1 MLFDKNEEKHNVAK
15 LHGKINQ
22 KQRTKIYKEFRELKL
37 GNDQSKACAILLTTD
52 LAARGIDIP
61 DVDWIVQFDPP
72 QWSD

>member
-1 MLFDKNEEKHNVAK
+1 MSLILKHRVWK
-15 LHGKINQ
+15 LHGKMGQ
-22 KQRTKIYKEFRELKL
+22 KKRTKIYAEFKGRDGEEDQENKL
-37 GNDQSKACAILLTTD
+37 LVTTD

>member
-1 MLFDKNEEKHNVAK
+1 M
-15 LHGKINQ
+15 GQ
-22 KQRTKIYKEFRELKL
+22 KKRTKIYAEFKGREGEEDQENKL
-37 GNDQSKACAILLTTD
+37 LVTTD